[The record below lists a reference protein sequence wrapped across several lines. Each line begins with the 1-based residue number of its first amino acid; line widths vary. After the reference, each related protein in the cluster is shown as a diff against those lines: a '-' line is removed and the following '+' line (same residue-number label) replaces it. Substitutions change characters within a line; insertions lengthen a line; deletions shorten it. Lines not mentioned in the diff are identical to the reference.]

1 MHLDFSAEFIGV
13 VKQSQSMVEVK
24 LHGVMILAVFLKKL
38 ELVADCFRSIKNFTF
53 VRDIRLPIATGC
65 DTDQTALA
73 TN

>member
-1 MHLDFSAEFIGV
+1 
-13 VKQSQSMVEVK
+13 MVEVK

-38 ELVADCFRSIKNFTF
+38 ELDADCFRSIKNNTF